1 MRFLYLIIIIP
12 IFIFTGC
19 YSFTGASVPPHL
31 KTVAL
36 PLFDDQSGSGEPGL
50 REKMT
55 NKLIEK
61 FRQDNSLQIADKTN
75 SDSIIEGVITSMNS
89 QPQVVSKGEI
99 VSKTRLTINVKVIY
113 QDLKL
118 KKKLFEKQ
126 LSGWSEYELSA
137 DPTLRNKAIDE
148 AIDKV
153 TEDILLNTVSG
164 W

>member
-75 SDSIIEGVITSMNS
+75 SDSIIEGVIISMNS

>member
-1 MRFLYLIIIIP
+1 MRFSDAIIYSLIVILA
-12 IFIFTGC
+12 GC

-50 REKMT
+50 REKLT
-55 NKLIEK
+55 NRLIEK
-61 FRQDNSLQIADKTN
+61 FRQDNSLQVADKSN
-75 SDSIIEGVITSMNS
+75 ADSIIEGVITAVSS
-89 QPQVVSKGEI
+89 QPQVVTKGEI
-99 VSKTRLTINVKVIY
+99 VSKTRLTINVKVVY

-118 KKKLFEKQ
+118 KKKIFEKQ
-126 LSGWSEYELSA
+126 LNGWSEYELSA
-137 DPTLRNKAIDE
+137 DPALRNKAFDE
-148 AIDKV
+148 ALEKL

>member
-1 MRFLYLIIIIP
+1 MQLSRLFIILP
-12 IFIFTGC
+12 LLIFIGC

-31 KTVAL
+31 KTIAL

-50 REKMT
+50 REKLT

-61 FRQDNSLQIADKTN
+61 FQQDNSLEVSDKNSADC
-75 SDSIIEGVITSMNS
+75 IIEGTITAMLS

-118 KKKLFEKQ
+118 KKKIYDKQ
-126 LSGWSEYELSA
+126 ISGWSEYELTS
-137 DPTLRNKAIDE
+137 DPALRNKAIDE

-153 TEDILLNTVSG
+153 VEDILLNTVSG